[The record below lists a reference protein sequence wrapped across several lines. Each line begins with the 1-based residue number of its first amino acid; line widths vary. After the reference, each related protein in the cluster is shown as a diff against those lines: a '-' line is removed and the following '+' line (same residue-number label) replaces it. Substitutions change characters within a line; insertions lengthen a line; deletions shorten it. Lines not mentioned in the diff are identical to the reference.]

1 MNNQHI
7 NFAIRWRWMCQTGA
21 VDLTGNQ
28 HGGYGL
34 WSFQEVHVPPL
45 EGLTVVGLQVTAQ
58 EKSEKSTWKSDFVL
72 KPNFLQQNQH
82 TENRPTVCLL
92 PWTQLNEVCNH
103 VQVIINTSLC
113 YCWQLKARVSH
124 WHHSGDGSCCI
135 RAEKEELINWTCC
148 DTVVL
153 QTTVFLLSARL
164 SRENISGL
172 IWTGQG
178 ALVTV
183 RMVQSEYSLLPHVVV
198 LPEFIENEAW
208 FICQPLNC
216 DAAKMQ
222 KQERGRKLCNR

>member
-1 MNNQHI
+1 MTMNVSDRSCRSYREP
-7 NFAIRWRWMCQTGA
+7 AWW
-21 VDLTGNQ
+21 
-28 HGGYGL
+28 L
-34 WSFQEVHVPPL
+34 WPL
-45 EGLTVVGLQVTAQ
+45 EFPGSPRSPSGRSYCSWSAGDCAGEVR
-58 EKSEKSTWKSDFVL
+58 KFTWKSDFIL

-82 TENRPTVCLL
+82 TENRPTVCLV

-113 YCWQLKARVSH
+113 YCLQLKARVSH
-124 WHHSGDGSCCI
+124 WHHSGDGICWN
-135 RAEKEELINWTCC
+135 RAWTAEKEELINWTCC

-164 SRENISGL
+164 SRENISGF

-178 ALVTV
+178 ALVTM